1 MWIPLSWDTRES
13 NNTHRKHLQLA
24 PWSFDDRLGYVV
36 IQRQAFVG
44 SICWKNIHMCMHM
57 CSTKESLYLGMFI
70 CISHIYIYIYIYIY
84 HSLEISETTKM
95 SSMYYESIINVFT
108 VYAPWISEKKL
119 LAGCDRRGIRMIRP
133 FDSSFLFVSEGWAEF
148 GLLCRDFKTKEYC
161 HLLTPQL
168 WSPFVCEQSVRA
180 IYVPSSH

>member
-1 MWIPLSWDTRES
+1 MIGLDMSS
-13 NNTHRKHLQLA
+13 YNVKHLLEEHTYVHA
-24 PWSFDDRLGYVV
+24 YVFDKRIAIPGHV
-36 IQRQAFVG
+36 
-44 SICWKNIHMCMHM
+44 HMHIP
-57 CSTKESLYLGMFI
+57 YL
-70 CISHIYIYIYIYIY
+70 HIYIY

-168 WSPFVCEQSVRA
+168 WSPFVCEQSVWA